1 MKVLFVLECANKMTN
16 GTSATCV
23 RFANELRKRGHEVR
37 IIGVGDENTKNDP
50 NYIGLR
56 NFHFPFF
63 QGIIEKEGFN
73 FAHIDY
79 EIIYKAVE
87 WCDIVHYFLPFKLA
101 NKTRLIAQALHKPV
115 TGAFHMQ
122 PQNITSALGCGTKA
136 WPNNILYKSFNNYIY
151 KKTKRIHCP
160 SEMIATTLKNHGYL
174 KNEYHVISNGVSDFF
189 HPIEVKKPEE
199 LQGKFVVTMVG
210 RLANEKRQDLIIKA
224 VAKSRYNDYI
234 QIILCGSGQN
244 KKRYER
250 LAKKVK
256 LANPLIIKF
265 CKPEELREVL
275 NYTDL
280 YVHASTYEIEGIS
293 CIEAFACGAVPVV
306 SDSDESATKSFSLN
320 DKECVFKTGDADS
333 LCHRIEFMYENRMEK
348 RKLSNLYL
356 EFSKEFALPRMVDS
370 MEEMLNLAK
379 EDLEKGEDFPTLY
392 PAPKDKRL
400 AKKIF
405 NKLLKKGVIK
415 ELPDY
420 CK

>member
-1 MKVLFVLECANKMTN
+1 MKILFVLECANRLTN
-16 GTSATCV
+16 GTSATCL
-23 RFANELRKRGHEVR
+23 RFAEELRKRGHEVK
-37 IIGVGDENTKNDP
+37 ILGVGDKNTESDP
-50 NYIGLR
+50 NYIGLK
-56 NFHFPFF
+56 NFVFPFF
-63 QGIIEKEGFN
+63 QCLIEKEGFN

-79 EIIYKAVE
+79 EVLYKAVE
-87 WCDIVHYFLPFKLA
+87 WADIVHYFLPFKLA

-122 PQNITSALGCGTKA
+122 PQNITSALGFGTTA
-136 WPNNILYKSFNNYIY
+136 WPNNVLYKAFNNYIY
-151 KKTKRIHCP
+151 KNTKRIHCP
-160 SEMIATTLKNHGYL
+160 SEMIATTLKNHGYE

-189 HPIEVKKPEE
+189 HPIEIHKPEE

-210 RLANEKRQDLIIKA
+210 RLADEKRQDLIIKA
-224 VAKSRYNDYI
+224 VAKSRFNEYI
-234 QIILCGSGQN
+234 QIILCGAGQN
-244 KKRYER
+244 KKKYEK

-265 CKPEELREVL
+265 CKQEELREVL

-320 DKECVFKTGDADS
+320 DKECVFKAGDADS
-333 LCHRIEFMYENRMEK
+333 LCDRIDFMYENRQEK
-348 RKLSNLYL
+348 RKLSSLYL
-356 EFSKEFALPRMVDS
+356 EFSKKFALPRMVDA
-370 MEEMLNLAK
+370 MEEMLGDAMHDIEN
-379 EDLEKGEDFPTLY
+379 GQDFPTLY
-392 PAPKDKRL
+392 PDAKDKKH

-405 NKLLKKGVIK
+405 KKLIKSGVIK